1 MGSVRVNRVG
11 EQIKKELGQIIQREL
26 KDPRIGFVTI
36 TGVEVS
42 GDLSQAKVFITV
54 FGNDEVKSS
63 TLKAL
68 EKAKGFMRGEIG
80 KRVALRHTPE
90 LIFKM
95 DESIEYG
102 SRIELLLSDLHK
114 QEGEGKE

>member
-1 MGSVRVNRVG
+1 MSSVRVNRVG
-11 EQIKKELGQIIQREL
+11 EQIKKELGLLIQREL

-54 FGNDEVKSS
+54 YGNDEVKSS
-63 TLKAL
+63 TLKGL
-68 EKAKGFMRGEIG
+68 EKAKGFLRGEVG
-80 KRVALRHTPE
+80 KRIALRHTPE

-95 DESIEYG
+95 DESVEYG
-102 SRIELLLSDLHK
+102 SRIETLLSNLNK